1 MLLSKSINYLILLNI
16 FLDLSVRHAY
26 INFSKDETPPI
37 AGSHSPSHFSQ
48 IAKTYEPELG
58 SITMSDT
65 ACKTCAFFEIKAAET
80 DAKGECRFNPPTF
93 LTEAEHKGMWPV
105 VKSDDWC
112 GQFEQDAA

>member
-1 MLLSKSINYLILLNI
+1 
-16 FLDLSVRHAY
+16 
-26 INFSKDETPPI
+26 
-37 AGSHSPSHFSQ
+37 
-48 IAKTYEPELG
+48 
-58 SITMSDT
+58 MSDT